1 MELKISGVN
10 LNRGADVEVLQDLI
24 ERSLVL
30 THLDLSWTSLSSEHL
45 RNIIE
50 SLGVSVERIRH
61 LDLSYN
67 SLNRYDSPED

>member
-10 LNRGADVEVLQDLI
+10 LNRGPDVEILQDLI

-30 THLDLSWTSLSSEHL
+30 THLDLSWASLSCEHL
-45 RNIIE
+45 KSIIE
-50 SLGVSVERIRH
+50 SLGVSAERIRH

-67 SLNRYDSPED
+67 SLNRYDSFED